1 LVKIHSIYKG
11 YILEDLNKNQQR
23 KDGINVE
30 IYGKNMG

>member
-1 LVKIHSIYKG
+1 LLKIHSIYNG
-11 YILEDLNKNQQR
+11 IILEDLNKNQQR